1 MKIVV
6 LGAMGSQGKA
16 ALLDLARCDDVTEVI
31 SADLCTDGLNKLIPF
46 ADVSK
51 ISSVQVDASSKKSL
65 VQVLGDKVDAAVDL
79 LPLPLMPNAFE
90 AAIEAG
96 VHLVSTNY
104 ASTLAHLHEKAVKA
118 GVAIMP
124 ECGLDPGIDLVM
136 YGHAMKE
143 FDEIHVINSY
153 CGGIPEKK
161 ACTNPLNYKISWNWD
176 MVLRSSKREAVFIK
190 DGRRI
195 VIPAA
200 DQHDNDM
207 IHTIQFPGLGEVEAI
222 PNGDAVFYTDLLG
235 LTPTIKE
242 TGRYALRW
250 PGWCAFWRPLKKLGF
265 LSEEPVPGLSGRVT
279 PHEFLVRLLEPQ
291 LQYRDDEKDLVLMV
305 NSFRGLKGGR
315 EKSLVTTL
323 YIERDIETGLLAM
336 NMGVAYPASIVAQ
349 MLARGEITRKGILSP
364 AIDVQYKPFM
374 AELSKRGLEIK
385 EEVHY
390 DS

>member
-31 SADLCTDGLNKLIPF
+31 SADLGRDGLDKLSPF

-51 ISSVQVDASSKKSL
+51 ITPVEVDASSKKSL
-65 VQVLGDKVDAAVDL
+65 VKLLGEKVDAAVDL
-79 LPLPLMPNAFE
+79 LPLPLMLNAFE

-104 ASTLAHLHEKAVKA
+104 AYTLAHLHEEAVKA

-124 ECGLDPGIDLVM
+124 ECGLDPGIDLVI
-136 YGHAMKE
+136 YGHAVKE
-143 FDEIHVINSY
+143 FDEIHVLNSY

-195 VIPAA
+195 VIQAA
-200 DQHDNDM
+200 DQHDNEM
-207 IHTIQFPGLGEVEAI
+207 IHNIEFPGLGEVEAI
-222 PNGDAVFYTDLLG
+222 PNGNAVFYTDLLG
-235 LTPTIKE
+235 VTPTIKE

-250 PGWCAFWRPLKKLGF
+250 PGWCAFWHPLKKLGF
-265 LSEEPVPGLSGRVT
+265 LSEEPVTGLSGRVT
-279 PHEFLVRLLEPQ
+279 PHEFLVKLLEPQ

-305 NSFRGLKGGR
+305 NIFRGTEGGR
-315 EKSLVTTL
+315 KKSLVTTL
-323 YIERDIETGLLAM
+323 CIERDLETGLLAM
-336 NMGVAYPASIVAQ
+336 NMGVSYPASIVAQ
-349 MLARGEITRKGILSP
+349 MLARGEITRKGLLSP
-364 AIDVQYKPFM
+364 AVDIPYKPFM

-385 EEVHY
+385 EEVRY